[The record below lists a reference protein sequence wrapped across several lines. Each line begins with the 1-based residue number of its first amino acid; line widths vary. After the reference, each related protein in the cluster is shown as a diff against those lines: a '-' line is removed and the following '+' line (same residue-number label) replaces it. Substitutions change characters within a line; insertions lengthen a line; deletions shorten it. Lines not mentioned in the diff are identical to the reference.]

1 MNQVLDSLPNVKLDG
16 LSDRFSRASLTEVF
30 GGLGLAEVHGPKLP
44 KPDLSKISSQLSVL
58 QAQLK
63 GGKVVEGKMR
73 RRRRGWCGCLTG
85 PDDPPEITYCVAD
98 GAGGGLSLQ
107 ALTPNTPMPDE
118 AELNEKFAELV
129 EELDLSAPNKEA
141 MLSLPL
147 EKKWQIWTSRRGT
160 EAADTALSNNPED
173 YTNRLTDLAMLQFP
187 ANNEELGQR
196 CRSLHSLQIALRT
209 QPHSFVSR
217 FMEAEG
223 LTCLLDLLAGLDWET
238 AQSNLHTAALG
249 CVKALMN
256 NSIGRAH
263 VLAHVTGVNTISQSL
278 SSENIKTKVAVLE
291 ILGALCLV
299 PGGHKKVLD
308 AMMHYQ
314 SYASERTRFQ
324 GIIND
329 LDRSLGKYRDD
340 VSLKTAIMSFINA
353 VLNYGAGAENLE
365 FRLHLRYEFLMLG
378 IQPVIE
384 KLRKHENETLN
395 RHLDFFEMMRVED
408 EKELAKKYDQVH
420 VDTKSASA
428 MFEVLRS
435 KLTHTPA
442 MPHFLSLLHHSLL
455 LPLDY
460 GAAPQHWLLFD
471 RIVQQIVI
479 QSELQ
484 ENPDV
489 EAIAINVKEIIEML
503 AQEEEVIQ
511 ARTRALELERDNSE
525 LANNLTRREQEL
537 DLKQQEKEDLE
548 ANLART
554 KEKLETETLCHNETK
569 QRLSAVESSRSVS
582 DFKLVSNSVETV
594 SCLPPPPPPAAP
606 PPPMPPG
613 PPPPPK
619 LAGAPTASQTD
630 QLRAAIK
637 KCVPQPSNPLK
648 SFNWSKLPECKVD
661 GTIWTDIDDSRL
673 YKQLDLQEVDR
684 LFSAYQKN
692 GIMSVEGSIEDLRLM
707 GTMGRRHKIISVIDS
722 RRAQNCTILLSK
734 LKMSNDEITRA
745 ILTMDGRDQFPVD
758 MVEQMLKFTPSPEE
772 RALLDE
778 HADEIDHLARA
789 DRFLFELSKI
799 THYEQR
805 LRTLHYKK
813 KFNIWYNEIK
823 PKILAVLE
831 ACKEVQRSKR
841 LRRMLEL
848 ILAFGNYMNRGQ
860 RGNAVG
866 FKLNSLTRIADTKSS
881 CNKSMTL
888 LHFVA
893 STCEHKFREC
903 LFLEADLP
911 HIKDAAKVNMKE
923 LEKDMTQL
931 RTGMK
936 ECGRE
941 VEFYRG
947 QTLSTGDRYL
957 PVMKEFMTTAQ
968 VRLTEL
974 EDLFTDMKARFD
986 RVCRLF
992 SEDPTTTQS
1001 DEFFGIFDYFISSFE
1016 EARADNENVKKKKE
1030 EEEKIAKQHQ
1040 EMRMRTLE
1048 RKKSNASRL
1057 TSGHPLPNGH
1067 QGHQQQT
1074 EFDDLISALR
1084 TGDVFGENMDKF
1096 KRNRKSR
1103 NSPPRVERMESFLR
1117 ERSNERIL
1125 AP

>member
-1 MNQVLDSLPNVKLDG
+1 M
-16 LSDRFSRASLTEVF
+16 
-30 GGLGLAEVHGPKLP
+30 
-44 KPDLSKISSQLSVL
+44 I
-58 QAQLK
+58 
-63 GGKVVEGKMR
+63 
-73 RRRRGWCGCLTG
+73 
-85 PDDPPEITYCVAD
+85 
-98 GAGGGLSLQ
+98 
-107 ALTPNTPMPDE
+107 
-118 AELNEKFAELV
+118 
-129 EELDLSAPNKEA
+129 
-141 MLSLPL
+141 
-147 EKKWQIWTSRRGT
+147 
-160 EAADTALSNNPED
+160 
-173 YTNRLTDLAMLQFP
+173 
-187 ANNEELGQR
+187 
-196 CRSLHSLQIALRT
+196 
-209 QPHSFVSR
+209 
-217 FMEAEG
+217 
-223 LTCLLDLLAGLDWET
+223 
-238 AQSNLHTAALG
+238 
-249 CVKALMN
+249 
-256 NSIGRAH
+256 
-263 VLAHVTGVNTISQSL
+263 
-278 SSENIKTKVAVLE
+278 
-291 ILGALCLV
+291 
-299 PGGHKKVLD
+299 
-308 AMMHYQ
+308 HYQ

-329 LDRSLGKYRDD
+329 LDRSVGKYRDD
-340 VSLKTAIMSFINA
+340 VCLKTTIMSFINA

-428 MFEVLRS
+428 MFEILRS
-435 KLTHTPA
+435 KLNHTPA
-442 MPHFLSLLHHSLL
+442 MPHFLSMLHHSLL

-471 RIVQQIVI
+471 RIVQQIVL
-479 QSELQ
+479 QSEIQ

-489 EAIAINVKEIIEML
+489 EAIAINVKEIVELL

-511 ARTRALELERDNSE
+511 AKTRAEELETENAD
-525 LANNLTRREQEL
+525 LANNLAKREQEL
-537 DLKQQEKEDLE
+537 DLKQQEREDLE

-569 QRLSAVESSRSVS
+569 QRLSAIESRTSMS
-582 DFKLVSNSVETV
+582 DFKLVTSHGLDGGPK
-594 SCLPPPPPPAAP
+594 LPPPPPPPVAP

-613 PPPPPK
+613 PPPPPSRP
-619 LAGAPTASQTD
+619 GAPSQAQTE
-630 QLRAAIK
+630 QLRAAIR

-734 LKMSNDEITRA
+734 LKLSNDEITRA
-745 ILTMDGRDQFPVD
+745 IMTMDARDQFPVD

-813 KFNIWYNEIK
+813 KFNIWYTELK
-823 PKILAVLE
+823 PKIVAILE
-831 ACKEVQRSKR
+831 ASKEVQRSKR

-888 LHFVA
+888 LHFIA
-893 STCEHKFREC
+893 STCEEKFREC

-923 LEKDMTQL
+923 LEKDMGQL
-931 RTGMK
+931 RNGMK

-947 QTLSTGDRYL
+947 QALTTGDRYL

-1001 DEFFGIFDYFISSFE
+1001 DEFFGTFDYFITSFE
-1016 EARADNENVKKKKE
+1016 EARQDNETVKRKKE

-1057 TSGHPLPNGH
+1057 SSLTNGHPLHNGH
-1067 QGHQQQT
+1067 PGNQDQT

-1103 NSPPRVERMESFLR
+1103 TSPPRVERMESFLR
-1117 ERSNERIL
+1117 ERNNERIL